1 MMQTEYN
8 GARGPVQALWIAF
21 VREVGRENCIGEFD
35 VFPPAYCNRAAF
47 IVRHSVFFFVWV
59 SFRGVGYQMYILHN
73 GVRRVTH
80 A

>member
-47 IVRHSVFFFVWV
+47 IVRHSVFFCLGEF
-59 SFRGVGYQMYILHN
+59 SG
-73 GVRRVTH
+73 RRLPDVYF